1 MDNEIKLKHL
11 DFIQSNITRMN
22 NCSIQMKGWAITII
36 AALLAVYAATIND
49 CGIGKNVFIFI
60 AIVPAALF
68 FFLDSYYLQQE
79 RKFRAVYNDVAELN
93 KNGPKIEVLPFE
105 IPLNKY
111 KGWKYSIFKAMLS
124 WTEIPLYGTIIVG
137 LIIAGVLL

>member
-49 CGIGKNVFIFI
+49 CGVGKNVFIFI
-60 AIVPAALF
+60 AIAPAALF

-93 KNGPKIEVLPFE
+93 DSESAIVIRPFE

-111 KGWKYSIFKAMLS
+111 KGWKYCILRAMLS
-124 WTEIPLYGTIIVG
+124 WTEIPLYGIMIAG
-137 LIIAGVLL
+137 LIVSGVLL

>member
-36 AALLAVYAATIND
+36 AALLAVYAATISD
-49 CGIGKNVFIFI
+49 CGAGKNIFIFI
-60 AIVPAALF
+60 AIVPVALF

-93 KNGPKIEVLPFE
+93 NIESRIEVRPFE
-105 IPLNKY
+105 IPLKKY
-111 KGWKYSIFKAMLS
+111 KGWKYSIFSAMLS
-124 WTEIPLYGTIIVG
+124 WTEIPLYGIIIVG
-137 LIIAGVLL
+137 LIVSGVLL